1 MARLLSHRALM
12 YQGFPPSRVSLALR
26 PLAPSRNSPVQ
37 QARQQ
42 LPDFLL
48 FLFNTYKNLLLI
60 DIRSS

>member
-26 PLAPSRNSPVQ
+26 PLVIAPVQ

-60 DIRSS
+60 DIRST